1 MVSSVQ
7 IYMRINMK
15 LFVVAFFLYLTF
27 IPEPVN
33 AATIK
38 KQFTQI
44 EATIGFDVLVIAAY
58 GKLRMNRSLESL
70 PKL

>member
-7 IYMRINMK
+7 IYTRINMK
-15 LFVVAFFLYLTF
+15 LFAAIVFIYLTF

-33 AATIK
+33 AGTIK
-38 KQFTQI
+38 NKFTQI
-44 EATIGFDVLVIAAY
+44 ETTIGFDVLVIAAY

>member
-1 MVSSVQ
+1 
-7 IYMRINMK
+7 MK
-15 LFVVAFFLYLTF
+15 LFVSVFFLYLIF

-38 KQFTQI
+38 KEFTQM
-44 EATIGFDVLVIAAY
+44 EATIGFDILVLAAY

>member
-38 KQFTQI
+38 KQFTVMKT
-44 EATIGFDVLVIAAY
+44 TIGFDVLVIAAY

>member
-1 MVSSVQ
+1 
-7 IYMRINMK
+7 MK

-38 KQFTQI
+38 KQFSVI
-44 EATIGFDVLVIAAY
+44 ETTIGFDILVLAAY
-58 GKLRMNRSLESL
+58 GKLKLNRSLESL

>member
-1 MVSSVQ
+1 
-7 IYMRINMK
+7 MK

-38 KQFTQI
+38 KQFSVMET
-44 EATIGFDVLVIAAY
+44 TIGFDILVLAAY
-58 GKLRMNRSLESL
+58 GKLKMNRSLESL

>member
-1 MVSSVQ
+1 
-7 IYMRINMK
+7 MK

-58 GKLRMNRSLESL
+58 GKLKLNRSLESL

>member
-1 MVSSVQ
+1 
-7 IYMRINMK
+7 MK

-38 KQFTQI
+38 KQFTVMKT
-44 EATIGFDVLVIAAY
+44 TIGFDILVIAAY

>member
-1 MVSSVQ
+1 
-7 IYMRINMK
+7 MK

-33 AATIK
+33 AGTIK
-38 KQFTQI
+38 KQFTVMKT
-44 EATIGFDVLVIAAY
+44 TIGFDVLVLAAY
-58 GKLRMNRSLESL
+58 GKLKLNRSLESL

>member
-1 MVSSVQ
+1 
-7 IYMRINMK
+7 MK
-15 LFVVAFFLYLTF
+15 LFVAIVFIYLTF

-33 AATIK
+33 ATTIK
-38 KQFTQI
+38 NKFTQM
-44 EATIGFDVLVIAAY
+44 EATIGFDILVIAAY

>member
-7 IYMRINMK
+7 IYLRINMK

-33 AATIK
+33 AATVK
-38 KQFTQI
+38 NKFTQI